1 MTFAAWVTETVG
13 SPHVAVAGELWATLT
28 FGSLPC
34 VADSLDGAADAL
46 DGVDAVLPVDG
57 KSAVASFGGTSAA
70 DGGTEPT
77 EAVAEALAVADGE
90 DDGACV
96 ARLGEAAVDVAVGV
110 SELGAT
116 ARGAGD
122 STFVTVGVGVA
133 VGDAGATT
141 AVVVSVTGAGATGSI
156 ACCVCCC
163 VCGGDS
169 TGAAGAMAGA
179 FGGACGAGASVSSAT
194 GAFGSGAG
202 AVVVTTGSVS
212 GFANAGATPP
222 VSAVREITTPV
233 ARTATT
239 LRLEQIS
246 SGAPICASTPL
257 LTARGGFLRH
267 HCHAQPSPPTLG
279 PVQQLPRLC

>member
-13 SPHVAVAGELWATLT
+13 SPDVAMAGELWAALT
-28 FGSLPC
+28 FGSLTG
-34 VADSLDGAADAL
+34 VANTPDGAAEG
-46 DGVDAVLPVDG
+46 GVDSVLLGDG
-57 KSAVASFGGTSAA
+57 RSAVASFGGTSAA

-77 EAVAEALAVADGE
+77 DAVAEALAVADGE

-96 ARLGEAAVDVAVGV
+96 ARLGVVAVDVTVGD
-110 SELGAT
+110 SEFGAT
-116 ARGAGD
+116 ARGACD
-122 STFVTVGVGVA
+122 STFVTVGAEVA

-141 AVVVSVTGAGATGSI
+141 AVVVAVTGAGATGSI

-179 FGGACGAGASVSSAT
+179 FGGACAAGASVSSAT
-194 GAFGSGAG
+194 GALGSGA
-202 AVVVTTGSVS
+202 AVVVMTGSVS
-212 GFANAGATPP
+212 GLANAGATPP
-222 VSAVREITTPV
+222 VSAVSEITTPV

-239 LRLEQIS
+239 PRFEQIS
-246 SGAPICASTPL
+246 SGAPICASTPQLTEHGGL
-257 LTARGGFLRH
+257 LH
-267 HCHAQPSPPTLG
+267 HCCHAQPSPPTLG